1 MRGVESR
8 EGVEEGVEEKMCLFR
23 DLLPL
28 HPYHPFRERILTVVV
43 EGPDRG
49 FENRPREGVKGWRT
63 LAHPT
68 HPRAEMAG
76 VGA

>member
-1 MRGVESR
+1 MKGVDSR
-8 EGVEEGVEEKMCLFR
+8 EGVEEGVEEKLCLFS

-49 FENRPREGVKGWRT
+49 FENRPREGVKGWR
-63 LAHPT
+63 AFPHRERQ
-68 HPRAEMAG
+68 RAEMAG
-76 VGA
+76 FGT